1 MPTWFRAGMFAA
13 LFVFATTPSPAA
25 EKTFQDDALND
36 AAITLEADLKDE
48 AGSVEKPLV
57 KLKQEADGLIK
68 SQDLAGAADI
78 YVQIV
83 TVEPNDATAWRRLA
97 DLWLLIPATEEDD
110 GSTRVERA
118 RTAAYIAYQRSTTPD
133 EESASLVTL
142 ASAFAK
148 REEWRSALDALKL
161 ALTLHA
167 SPELQAQYTALREK
181 YGFRVANF
189 SVDSD
194 AASPRACFQFSET
207 LPKRTDFSPFVS
219 VVGQDKPALSVDE
232 QQICV
237 EGLQH
242 GETYAI
248 TLRAGLPSTVGE
260 DLLKDAAFNIYVRDR
275 SPSVRLSGKA
285 YVLPRSGQQGI
296 PLVTVNTDLVKV
308 TIYRIGDRA
317 LIDNV
322 LGYEFERNLYS
333 YNLDE
338 IADQKGEKVWDG
350 ELKVEKELNQEITTA
365 FPIMDAVPEMQ
376 PGVYLLAARPA
387 DVPGDDYGERTTQW
401 FIVSDLGLTAYS
413 GTDGIHAY
421 VNSLASTD
429 PLKDVEI
436 RLLARNNEVLATK
449 KTDADGAVA
458 FEPGLARGEGGL
470 APALLIASGDG
481 GDYAFLNL
489 TQSAFDLTDRGVA
502 GRDVPNGLDAFVFT
516 ERGVYRT
523 GETVHVTTLLRDAAG
538 IAVPDVDLTMVVTR
552 PDGVEYRRSVV
563 PDQGIGGRS
572 LDVPIIS
579 SAQTGTWRVAA
590 YSDPKAVSV
599 GEVSFLVEDYV
610 PDRLD
615 FDLTTKATSISPSS
629 PAEILLDGR
638 FLYGAPAAGLDIEGE
653 VNIAKAAERTG
664 YPGYSFGLDATDQAD
679 QDEDV
684 GTESIPL
691 ADLPQTNEAGEATF
705 TVALDKVPA
714 SSKPL
719 EANVVVRLAEP
730 GGRAVERKLT
740 LPIEPKAN
748 MIGVKPLFSGRSL
761 SDNDTANFDVAM
773 VAPDGKQIA
782 ATGPQMAVA
791 QRRVEISVVSL
802 QRLLE
807 LRADQG
813 DAPRCRRHARRG
825 RRQAGQD
832 LRARHLGPLPAR
844 NRQRRPGRAG
854 NHHRLRFRLVR
865 GVLRGHARPARDRA
879 GQARVQAGRRH
890 DGRRDRAQRRQGD
903 AVGDR
908 RQAHQPDHDRR
919 SAGAGQAAADRRR

>member
-25 EKTFQDDALND
+25 EKTFQDEALND
-36 AAITLEADLKDE
+36 AATTLEADLKDE
-48 AGSVEKPLV
+48 AGTVEKPLI
-57 KLKQEADGLIK
+57 KLRQEADGLIK

-242 GETYAI
+242 GETYSI

-365 FPIMDAVPEMQ
+365 FPIVDAVPEMQ

-590 YSDPKAVSV
+590 YSDPKAAV
-599 GEVSFLVEDYV
+599 GRRGVV
-610 PDRLD
+610 PGRRLCAGSAGIRAHHQGHV
-615 FDLTTKATSISPSS
+615 DL
-629 PAEILLDGR
+629 AEIPRRD
-638 FLYGAPAAGLDIEGE
+638 PA
-653 VNIAKAAERTG
+653 RW
-664 YPGYSFGLDATDQAD
+664 
-679 QDEDV
+679 
-684 GTESIPL
+684 PL
-691 ADLPQTNEAGEATF
+691 
-705 TVALDKVPA
+705 
-714 SSKPL
+714 PL
-719 EANVVVRLAEP
+719 WR
-730 GGRAVERKLT
+730 
-740 LPIEPKAN
+740 
-748 MIGVKPLFSGRSL
+748 
-761 SDNDTANFDVAM
+761 
-773 VAPDGKQIA
+773 
-782 ATGPQMAVA
+782 
-791 QRRVEISVVSL
+791 
-802 QRLLE
+802 
-807 LRADQG
+807 
-813 DAPRCRRHARRG
+813 ARRG
-825 RRQAGQD
+825 
-832 LRARHLGPLPAR
+832 ARHRGRGEHRQGGGAHGLSRLFVRPRCNRPGGSRRRRRHREHPAR
-844 NRQRRPGRAG
+844 RPAADQRRRRG
-854 NHHRLRFRLVR
+854 NLHRC
-865 GVLRGHARPARDRA
+865 P
-879 GQARVQAGRRH
+879 
-890 DGRRDRAQRRQGD
+890 RQG
-903 AVGDR
+903 AR
-908 RQAHQPDHDRR
+908 IE
-919 SAGAGQAAADRRR
+919 QAARG

>member
-1 MPTWFRAGMFAA
+1 MSRSPTLSRSARNG
-13 LFVFATTPSPAA
+13 V
-25 EKTFQDDALND
+25 QALN
-36 AAITLEADLKDE
+36 
-48 AGSVEKPLV
+48 
-57 KLKQEADGLIK
+57 
-68 SQDLAGAADI
+68 
-78 YVQIV
+78 
-83 TVEPNDATAWRRLA
+83 
-97 DLWLLIPATEEDD
+97 
-110 GSTRVERA
+110 
-118 RTAAYIAYQRSTTPD
+118 
-133 EESASLVTL
+133 
-142 ASAFAK
+142 
-148 REEWRSALDALKL
+148 ALKL
-161 ALTLHA
+161 AVTLHG

-237 EGLQH
+237 EGLKH
-242 GETYAI
+242 GDSYAI

-285 YVLPRSGQQGI
+285 YVLPRTGQQGI
-296 PLVTVNTDLVKV
+296 PLITVNTDLVKV

-333 YNLDE
+333 YSLDE
-338 IADQKGEKVWDG
+338 IADQKGEKVWTG

-387 DVPGDDYGERTTQW
+387 NVAGDDYGERTTQW

-429 PLKDVEI
+429 PLKEVEI

-449 KTDADGAVA
+449 KTDGNGAVT

-502 GRDVPNGLDAFVFT
+502 GRDVPQGLDAFVFT

-538 IAVPDVDLTMVVTR
+538 IAVPSVDLTMVVTR
-552 PDGVEYRRSVV
+552 PDGVEYRRTVV

-579 SAQTGTWRVAA
+579 SAQTGTWRVAV
-590 YSDPKAVSV
+590 YSDPKAASV
-599 GEVSFLVEDYV
+599 GEATFLVEDYV
-610 PDRLD
+610 PDRLE
-615 FDLTTKATSISPSS
+615 FELNTKATSISPKS

-653 VNIAKAAERTG
+653 VNIAKAAERPG
-664 YPGYSFGLDATDQAD
+664 YPGYSFGLDAAD
-679 QDEDV
+679 QD
-684 GTESIPL
+684 GS
-691 ADLPQTNEAGEATF
+691 
-705 TVALDKVPA
+705 
-714 SSKPL
+714 
-719 EANVVVRLAEP
+719 
-730 GGRAVERKLT
+730 
-740 LPIEPKAN
+740 
-748 MIGVKPLFSGRSL
+748 
-761 SDNDTANFDVAM
+761 
-773 VAPDGKQIA
+773 
-782 ATGPQMAVA
+782 
-791 QRRVEISVVSL
+791 RRRRRHREHSA
-802 QRLLE
+802 R
-807 LRADQG
+807 RFAADQ
-813 DAPRCRRHARRG
+813 RCRRGDFH
-825 RRQAGQD
+825 
-832 LRARHLGPLPAR
+832 
-844 NRQRRPGRAG
+844 GRASTKCP
-854 NHHRLRFRLVR
+854 HR
-865 GVLRGHARPARDRA
+865 AS
-879 GQARVQAGRRH
+879 
-890 DGRRDRAQRRQGD
+890 
-903 AVGDR
+903 
-908 RQAHQPDHDRR
+908 R
-919 SAGAGQAAADRRR
+919 SKPMSWCGLPSRAAAPSSESSRCRSSRKPT